1 VCEGGVLQSY
11 AGLFP
16 DECGVYEDVCGH
28 YEEAARVRLGRYS
41 RALHSWMSVV
51 FTRVLLDG
59 RRSKNHCSI
68 FRSVFVSCWN

>member
-1 VCEGGVLQSY
+1 VREGGVLQSY

-41 RALHSWMSVV
+41 HTRDYSWMSVV

-68 FRSVFVSCWN
+68 FAPCS